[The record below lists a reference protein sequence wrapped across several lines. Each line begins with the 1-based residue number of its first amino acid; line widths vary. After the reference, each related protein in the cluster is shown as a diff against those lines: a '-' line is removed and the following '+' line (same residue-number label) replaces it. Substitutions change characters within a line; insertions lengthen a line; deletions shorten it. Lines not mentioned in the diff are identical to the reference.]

1 MKTIAC
7 PQCETVFY
15 LPETVAAQASNF
27 YECSLCNHGW
37 EESLETKA
45 ANTPSSTPHG
55 TPARPRGPNDDEVMP
70 ERKFVPDLP
79 HAAREA
85 TEPDA
90 QKLGPGRRGRSS
102 ASEASRETPRRG
114 EETGPETAGGPL
126 AQAFPFNPPHL
137 HAYAEASVP
146 SYGSGGEASERL
158 EPPGTSPPNV
168 SGAAGRASGETPK
181 LKAKLKMPGEQQ
193 KKLELIEQQKFIQN
207 YTKRFLRRKW
217 MMWALVSIGLGTGS
231 FHFRDDIVETYPFL
245 HRYYHHLSIPVR
257 APTPQVRFEKLRI
270 APQLSPEGLI
280 LVVEVDLYRQADATR
295 RTPWNGDLDQPQ
307 VFILA
312 TDESQTILGTYAL
325 SPQFSGLSGLS
336 AEEQWTSN
344 ADSTKPQSYRG
355 IVRNPPDNLAYVYV
369 AELFEGEL
377 YAENVR
383 ARLPF

>member
-15 LPETVAAQASNF
+15 LPETVEAQDSNF

-37 EESLETKA
+37 EETLDTKS
-45 ANTPSSTPHG
+45 ANTPSGP
-55 TPARPRGPNDDEVMP
+55 PAHPRGPGGPGGDEVMP
-70 ERKFVPDLP
+70 ERKFAPGLQKS
-79 HAAREA
+79 AREA
-85 TEPDA
+85 GELDP
-90 QKLGPGRRGRSS
+90 QSPGPGRRSPPRWRK
-102 ASEASRETPRRG
+102 EAG
-114 EETGPETAGGPL
+114 EETGPGPETAGGPL

-137 HAYAEASVP
+137 HAYVEGALP
-146 SYGSGGEASERL
+146 SYGAGGDAAATL
-158 EPPGTSPPNV
+158 ESPGTGPSTPP
-168 SGAAGRASGETPK
+168 GAAGRASGESPK
-181 LKAKLKMPGEQQ
+181 LKVKLQMPGEQQ
-193 KKLELIEQQKFIQN
+193 KKLELIEQQKLIQN

-217 MMWALVSIGLGTGS
+217 MMWALVSLGLGTGS

-257 APTPQVRFEKLRI
+257 APMPQVRFENLRI
-270 APQLSPEGLI
+270 SPQLSPEGLI
-280 LVVEVDLYRQADATR
+280 LVVEVELYRQTDATR
-295 RTPWNGDLDQPQ
+295 GAFWNGDLNQIQ

-325 SPQFSGLSGLS
+325 SPQFAGLS
-336 AEEQWTSN
+336 AEEQWTSA